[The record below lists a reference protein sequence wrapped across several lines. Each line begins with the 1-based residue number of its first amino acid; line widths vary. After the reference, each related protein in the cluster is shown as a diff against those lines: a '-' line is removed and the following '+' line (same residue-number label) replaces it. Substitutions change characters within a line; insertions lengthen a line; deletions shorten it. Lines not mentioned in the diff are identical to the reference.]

1 MENFSKK
8 IENIIKEEYEKT
20 NRKLIGINFLE
31 SFKFNLISKISTFKE
46 SEFFEENF
54 KDKKNFIIKKDNN
67 KIDINLIF
75 INESVSQLKK
85 EIHKDTLFIVAKG
98 GLKLDIYNNS
108 LKKTFK
114 NLNIYP
120 LMGICL
126 SVNTTID
133 LKILKNSFYIEFLMT
148 ESNINVENTKK
159 DII

>member
-8 IENIIKEEYEKT
+8 IDNIIKEEYEKA
-20 NRKLIGINFLE
+20 NHKLTGINFLE

-54 KDKKNFIIKKDNN
+54 EDKKNFIIKKNNN

-75 INESVSQLKK
+75 INESMSQLKK

-133 LKILKNSFYIEFLMT
+133 LKSLKNSFYIEFLMT

>member
-8 IENIIKEEYEKT
+8 IDNIIKEEYEKA
-20 NRKLIGINFLE
+20 NHKLTGINFLE

-54 KDKKNFIIKKDNN
+54 EDKKNFIIKKNNN

-133 LKILKNSFYIEFLMT
+133 LKSLKNSFYIEFLMT

>member
-1 MENFSKK
+1 M
-8 IENIIKEEYEKT
+8 
-20 NRKLIGINFLE
+20 
-31 SFKFNLISKISTFKE
+31 
-46 SEFFEENF
+46 
-54 KDKKNFIIKKDNN
+54 
-67 KIDINLIF
+67 
-75 INESVSQLKK
+75 SQLKK

-133 LKILKNSFYIEFLMT
+133 LKSLKNSFYIEFLMT

>member
-54 KDKKNFIIKKDNN
+54 EDKKNFIIKKNNN

>member
-8 IENIIKEEYEKT
+8 IDNIIKEEYEKA
-20 NRKLIGINFLE
+20 NHKLTGINFLE

-46 SEFFEENF
+46 YEFFEENF

-75 INESVSQLKK
+75 INESMSQLKK

-126 SVNTTID
+126 SAINIQNFS
-133 LKILKNSFYIEFLMT
+133 IFMREI
-148 ESNINVENTKK
+148 SNNWNLPS
-159 DII
+159 